1 MNKIQSFRESYKN
14 KVLSENENVYTNAIR
29 NLSLMDEAWF
39 LYLEFMPSAI
49 KEFMKDNTSRMNR
62 ILAHAIVCGQSSI
75 QDFLADVL
83 NQFLYFEQ
91 IKEEEIPL
99 SIRIKMEELMKW
111 INI

>member
-1 MNKIQSFRESYKN
+1 MSKIQAFRESYKN

-29 NLSLMDEAWF
+29 NLPLMDEAWF

-62 ILAHAIVCGQSSI
+62 ILAHAIVCGQGGI

-99 SIRIKMEELMKW
+99 SIRIKMEEL
-111 INI
+111 I

>member
-1 MNKIQSFRESYKN
+1 MSEIQSFRESYKN

-29 NLSLMDEAWF
+29 NLPLMDEAWY

-49 KEFMKDNTSRMNR
+49 KGFLEDNTSRMNR
-62 ILAHAIVCGQSSI
+62 ILAHAIVCGQGGI
-75 QDFLADVL
+75 QDFLTDVL

-99 SIRIKMEELMKW
+99 SIRIKMEELMK
-111 INI
+111 